1 MSTPAIVGLLV
12 AAWLAILTYAIPGAP
27 ARRPRRH
34 HGPVIPADVEARPDE
49 GDVYAVRYRARR
61 LAQTGRYE
69 AMLAERL
76 LIQTGPP
83 VPDPGNPGHTLR
95 LADDPHRA
103 ITRGRVLLA
112 VNPANSELLALPVH
126 PAAADPL
133 AAAAWTYDDPDSPV
147 PVTAATYAA
156 LARRT

>member
-27 ARRPRRH
+27 ARRPRPR
-34 HGPVIPADVEARPDE
+34 GYVIPADTEARNE
-49 GDVYAVRYRARR
+49 GDVYAARYRARH
-61 LAQTGRYE
+61 LADTGRYE
-69 AMLAERL
+69 TMLAEHL

-112 VNPANSELLALPVH
+112 TNPANSELLALPVH
-126 PAAADPL
+126 PTSTDPL

-147 PVTAATYAA
+147 RVDAATYAR